1 MSFDVILP
9 FLRPIENLILHEEIS
24 EIMVNGTGKIFI
36 ERSGLLEHV
45 PGVSVE
51 ENTLRIAVKNI
62 ARLLGDDISD
72 EQPLLDSRLP
82 DGSRVAA
89 VLPPCSVGGTTLTIR
104 KFATKLYTAQE
115 LVRIG
120 SMEAGALEILRDAI
134 LERRNILISGGTSTG
149 KTTMLNALAA
159 FIEDSDRI
167 VLIEDTAELQLTHDN
182 LVRFEARRQQP
193 SVPAVTI
200 RDLLKA
206 TLRHRPDRILLGEVR
221 GAEAFDLL
229 QALNTGHSG
238 TIATIHANN
247 AAQAITRLSSC
258 VLQSGIDLPFHAIRS
273 SIADCINLL
282 VHIER
287 RNGRRYVSEVVTI
300 SRYDQAHDRFE
311 LDQQFQ
317 AFPLGQPKIAVA
329 S

>member
-9 FLRPIENLILHEEIS
+9 FLRPIENLILDREIS

-45 PGVSVE
+45 VGVAVE

-120 SMEAGALEILRDAI
+120 SM
-134 LERRNILISGGTSTG
+134 
-149 KTTMLNALAA
+149 
-159 FIEDSDRI
+159 
-167 VLIEDTAELQLTHDN
+167 
-182 LVRFEARRQQP
+182 
-193 SVPAVTI
+193 AVT
-200 RDLLKA
+200 
-206 TLRHRPDRILLGEVR
+206 
-221 GAEAFDLL
+221 
-229 QALNTGHSG
+229 AL
-238 TIATIHANN
+238 
-247 AAQAITRLSSC
+247 TRS
-258 VLQSGIDLPFHAIRS
+258 
-273 SIADCINLL
+273 
-282 VHIER
+282 
-287 RNGRRYVSEVVTI
+287 
-300 SRYDQAHDRFE
+300 
-311 LDQQFQ
+311 
-317 AFPLGQPKIAVA
+317 
-329 S
+329 